1 MSPKS
6 QRTAA
11 RLGLWLGGFG
21 AHNFYLGKTRRG
33 LTQLLI
39 GLVDFAIMIV
49 GIFFALPSVVVA
61 ATTFGILTLA
71 IWAWGITEGTKIG
84 KAEPGSKWRLDAK
97 GLELA

>member
-21 AHNFYLGKTRRG
+21 AHNFYIGKTRRG

-39 GLVDFAIMIV
+39 GLIEVAVLILGAFFTLPPVIV
-49 GIFFALPSVVVA
+49 AAAGFGLIALPV
-61 ATTFGILTLA
+61 
-71 IWAWGITEGTKIG
+71 
-84 KAEPGSKWRLDAK
+84 
-97 GLELA
+97 